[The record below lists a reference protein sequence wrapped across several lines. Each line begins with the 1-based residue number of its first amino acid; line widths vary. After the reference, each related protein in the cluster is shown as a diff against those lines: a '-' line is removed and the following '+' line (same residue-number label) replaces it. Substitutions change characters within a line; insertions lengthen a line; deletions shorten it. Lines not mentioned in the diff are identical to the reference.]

1 MSSASRDNA
10 DWGLTVER
18 AACERWQLEHVA
30 SDPTAPDWFD
40 ARATA
45 VIRDATARESA
56 FGPVAADT
64 SIEVK
69 AARYRVEHNGS
80 QRRGLWWLTREGRS
94 AREDYERHRWVADLR
109 EVRP

>member
-18 AACERWQLEHVA
+18 AACERWQLEHIA
-30 SDPTAPDWFD
+30 NDPAAPDWFD
-40 ARATA
+40 ARARTWA
-45 VIRDATARESA
+45 ALSGYETLVAHAGVGGNEGTVYDAAGFDHEEA
-56 FGPVAADT
+56 VAAD
-64 SIEVK
+64 
-69 AARYRVEHNGS
+69 GS
-80 QRRGLWWLTREGRS
+80 GWLTRDGRT